1 MTLLAGS
8 ITQRVSEVEVLTVPE
23 PQFTQTWHPIGHKRL
38 IEALDSSVKSAS
50 MLVLNREYSLSATGT
65 KMFGVWQLTGSR
77 SGQQDW
83 AIGIRNSIDKSMTV
97 GLVAGIHVF
106 VCDNLVF
113 SGDIVMLRKHTSGL
127 TDDSLRQLCDNALGR
142 VKHDLGNFE
151 NWFEALND
159 IHLFNPTESKFLTFE
174 AMKTGAL
181 SPGKFNEI
189 YSTFFSETGQYFAD
203 PQTLSNWHN
212 AITHTYHQNSLF
224 AVAKKNEKLTQL
236 IDHWYGSRLPSLN

>member
-1 MTLLAGS
+1 MSLLAGG
-8 ITQRVSEVEVLTVPE
+8 ITQRVPEAEVLAVPE
-23 PQFTQTWHPIGHKRL
+23 PSFTRTWHPISHKRL
-38 IEALDSSVKSAS
+38 INALDSSAMKAS
-50 MLVLNREYSLSATGT
+50 MLPLSREYSLNATGT

-97 GLVAGIHVF
+97 GLVAGIKVF

-113 SGDIVMLRKHTSGL
+113 SGDVVLLRKHTSGL
-127 TDDSLRQLCDNALGR
+127 TDDSLRQLCNNALAR

-151 NWFEALND
+151 SWFEALNG
-159 IHLFNPTESKFLTFE
+159 IRIFNPTESKFLTFE
-174 AMKTGAL
+174 AMKAGAL

-189 YSTFFSETGQYFAD
+189 YSSFFMADGQYSAD

-212 AITHTYHQNSLF
+212 AITSTYHQNSLF
-224 AVAKKNEKLTQL
+224 AVAKKNEKLTRL
-236 IDHWYGSRLPSLN
+236 VNHWYGNRLPNLN

>member
-1 MTLLAGS
+1 MSLLAGGV
-8 ITQRVSEVEVLTVPE
+8 TQRVSEAEVLAVPE
-23 PQFTQTWHPIGHKRL
+23 PPFTKTWHPIGHDRL
-38 IEALDSSVKSAS
+38 IQALDSSVKSAS
-50 MLVLNREYSLSATGT
+50 MLVLNREYSLNATGT
-65 KMFGVWQLTGSR
+65 KMFGVWQLSGSQ
-77 SGQQDW
+77 SKQQDW
-83 AIGIRNSIDKSMTV
+83 AVGIRNSIDKSMTV
-97 GLVAGIHVF
+97 GLVAGIKVF
-106 VCDNLVF
+106 VCSNLVF
-113 SGDIVMLRKHTSGL
+113 SGDVVLLRRHTNGL
-127 TDDSLRQLCDNALGR
+127 TDDSLRQLCNNALGQ

-151 NWFEALND
+151 DWFEALND

-189 YSTFFSETGQYFAD
+189 YSTFFSASGEYHAD

-236 IDHWYGSRLPSLN
+236 VNHWYGNRLPNLN